1 MAGVIKSEEPLRK
14 IEALLTGHSSHG
26 LARCG
31 SGQEVRLEKCRG
43 GRVGLSRARCMKS
56 RGLGE
61 GWGQEVFKYTTGR
74 AAGLPGKLVVTHMA
88 KAPIGGG
95 GEGGITF

>member
-1 MAGVIKSEEPLRK
+1 
-14 IEALLTGHSSHG
+14 
-26 LARCG
+26 
-31 SGQEVRLEKCRG
+31 
-43 GRVGLSRARCMKS
+43 MKS